1 MMAYPMPGGPPNE
14 NGPGR
19 ETGAACEKECGRRSY
34 AASLTMFE
42 STGGNHG

>member
-1 MMAYPMPGGPPNE
+1 MMPPMSEGPPNE

-19 ETGAACEKECGRRSY
+19 ETGAACKKECGHRSY
-34 AASLTMFE
+34 AAIPNGFE